1 MANDK
6 VSLWGDILKFGRP
19 PTSGEMLVGN
29 GSGFDLT
36 TSNIIWGNPIEFTV
50 PIKVDGQVWSTTTGF
65 KFPDGT
71 VQSSA
76 ATSYSP
82 PTVANNTIQSNVSG
96 STASPSANTLTQ
108 VLDSTASGT
117 QGSILYR
124 GASSWTALGPGTSGQ
139 FLQSGG
145 SGANPSWSSGSTA
158 WTLVKK
164 TATQTGVGSSF
175 QNDAELYFSVV
186 SGTTYTVRGV
196 YFVNPAGSISVGFPT
211 SNPSYSNLLG
221 AGTDTEIGT
230 TYVYDQ
236 RLVGLTSQTRQV
248 LAFNFTV
255 TASASGTFYM
265 GIAASSTSSAFLKG
279 SYIEYMT
286 I

>member
-1 MANDK
+1 MADDK
-6 VSLWGDILKFGRP
+6 VSLWGNTLKFGKSP
-19 PTSGEMLVGN
+19 ANGEMLVGN
-29 GSGFDLT
+29 GTGFTLT
-36 TSNIIWGNPIEFTV
+36 ASNVVWGNPVEFTV

-71 VQSSA
+71 TQSSA

-82 PTVANNTIQSNVSG
+82 PSVANNTIQSNVSG
-96 STASPSANTLTQ
+96 ASASPSANTLTQ
-108 VLDSTASGT
+108 VLDGTASSA

-124 GASSWTALGPGTSGQ
+124 GASSWSALAPGTSGQ

-145 SGANPSWSSGSTA
+145 SGGNPSWSSGSTA

-164 TATQTGVGSSF
+164 TSDQTGVGTGF
-175 QNDAELYFSVV
+175 TNDSQLFFSVT

-196 YFVNPAGSISVGFPT
+196 YFINPAGSISVGFPT
-211 SNPSYSNLLG
+211 SNPSASLVLG

-230 TYVYDQ
+230 TYQYDQ
-236 RLVGLTSQTRQV
+236 RLVGLQSQTRQV
-248 LAFNFTV
+248 LAYNFVITF
-255 TASASGTFYM
+255 SASGTFYM

-279 SYIEYMT
+279 SYLEYMT